1 MIGLDVTHQALLDR
15 DSVAALRAGGG
26 TSARIAAELTEY
38 ALDRNREWTGSST
51 TAIHDAV
58 AVAHLAIEDLVV
70 VAPYHVTLD
79 TTNGP
84 SRGRTVCDGSPYRL
98 RRDGRTADSDVGIRI
113 DRVRFERLLIDAF
126 ADLP

>member
-1 MIGLDVTHQALLDR
+1 LLDR

-38 ALDRNREWTGSST
+38 ALDRNREWTGATT

-58 AVAHLAIEDLVV
+58 AVAHLAIPDLVT

-79 TTNGP
+79 TTDGP
-84 SRGRTVCDGSPYRL
+84 ARGRTVCDGLPYRL
-98 RRDGRTADSDVGIRI
+98 GRDGRSADADVGIKI
-113 DRVRFERLLIDAF
+113 DRTRFEGLLIDAF
-126 ADLP
+126 AALP